1 MILNTISLPYK
12 TKRPINEIA
21 LEGEQQVDYRND
33 YKLHST
39 KHPKNNYI
47 MKSSQT
53 PFNKAPKQ
61 LSYILNLQ
69 VCVCVYPGSFQALP
83 GPLFFCFFKFFLWV
97 LFSVTVITRRVH
109 YAPGSH

>member
-33 YKLHST
+33 YR
-39 KHPKNNYI
+39 

-53 PFNKAPKQ
+53 PFNKAPKKQ
-61 LSYILNLQ
+61 LYNEI
-69 VCVCVYPGSFQALP
+69 
-83 GPLFFCFFKFFLWV
+83 
-97 LFSVTVITRRVH
+97 VTNSIQQSTQTII
-109 YAPGSH
+109 